1 MFSENLWW
9 HPCAMT
15 NKIKEGEY
23 IYHKINNIHDRK
35 DKWLG
40 LVRVYETF
48 FLREIS
54 LWRKVM
60 SQYCVLLWQSDSKKA
75 FKSIHL
81 VSSWLPK
88 LNFSSYKK
96 FEEWIGTRLWGT
108 FDRSTRLSSSEID
121 RFLATHVLLET
132 QKSDVKILQHVIT
145 DLNILKGF
153 LFKLWY

>member
-1 MFSENLWW
+1 
-9 HPCAMT
+9 MT

-60 SQYCVLLWQSDSKKA
+60 SQYCVLLWQSDTKKA

-81 VSSWLPK
+81 VWSWLPK
-88 LNFSSYKK
+88 LNFF
-96 FEEWIGTRLWGT
+96 FEEKIWRMDRYKIMRNFRSKYKIIFLWNWQVLGNSCAITNPKKWRQNTPTRHYW
-108 FDRSTRLSSSEID
+108 S
-121 RFLATHVLLET
+121 
-132 QKSDVKILQHVIT
+132 
-145 DLNILKGF
+145 
-153 LFKLWY
+153 